1 MTAETHPQRAQII
14 AMLMDT
20 SRRISTRQIAET
32 IVPPLSHATIARFRA
47 RLLGHATQNMRGSND
62 INRSVIDLAAVSNG
76 TGVAEPARE
85 EFKERIRNEL
95 QQTVAARKSRRER
108 WISEAEKR
116 PIVSTETGEIVG
128 NMMDHKALAA
138 HDRNEGSDIEF
149 TARLSGLLQDSSTG
163 AATIRA
169 VVLMPAPGDPAAAQP
184 AEPGRLAVEIDLKR

>member
-1 MTAETHPQRAQII
+1 MLAGESMRSLAKRIDPPVNHVSLCRFRLKLI
-14 AMLMDT
+14 APAVDT
-20 SRRISTRQIAET
+20 LKGKAGESRRISDIAA
-32 IVPPLSHATIARFRA
+32 LSGVSGDVTESTNRA
-47 RLLGHATQNMRGSND
+47 KDLLKQ
-62 INRSVIDLAAVSNG
+62 
-76 TGVAEPARE
+76 
-85 EFKERIRNEL
+85 EL
-95 QQTVAARKSRRER
+95 QNSISARKSRRER

-116 PIVSTETGEIVG
+116 PIVSPETGEIVG

-169 VVLMPAPGDPAAAQP
+169 VVMMPSPGDPAAAQP